1 MSSYNND
8 DFARSAS
15 SALEE
20 FVNKRSID
28 TKGKQLNHVGQSDL
42 HNIYEKSGSSMI
54 DSSGYSSSASSIPSE
69 MMLKKDHAS
78 VFGSE
83 KEEEKDDESE

>member
-28 TKGKQLNHVGQSDL
+28 TKGKQLNHVGSQEL
-42 HNIYEKSGSSMI
+42 HNIYERSGSSMI
-54 DSSGYSSSASSIPSE
+54 DSSDYSSSASSIPSE
-69 MMLKKDHAS
+69 MMLKKDH
-78 VFGSE
+78 VSE
-83 KEEEKDDESE
+83 KEEMKDDESE